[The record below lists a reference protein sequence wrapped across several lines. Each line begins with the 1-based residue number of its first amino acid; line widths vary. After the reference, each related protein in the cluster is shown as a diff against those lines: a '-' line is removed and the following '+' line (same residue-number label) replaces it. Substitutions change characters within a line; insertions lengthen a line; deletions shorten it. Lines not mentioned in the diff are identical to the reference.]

1 MKKIYFSAVVALALI
16 MCGCNGSKTGEGQT
30 TALTDSTLID
40 APLAEQEVQDM
51 VNVISEVASCL
62 DSIQVQE
69 QILFKT
75 DEMASKGEV
84 LGRLRAFKD
93 LLARKQEQIAQLTA
107 NNKSNKVAIANL
119 QKMTEY
125 LKAQLEEKAKRIAEL
140 EEAVETKDVKISELM
155 YDVKTLTV
163 ENEQK
168 DDVIDAQDTE
178 LNKVW
183 YIVAGKKELNDLDL
197 RKGGFLSK
205 KRADYA
211 NIDKSKFIEKD
222 KRQLKKITISSK
234 NEPKLLTEK
243 PANSYTLTETEKGT
257 WTLEITD
264 TDAFWAASSFLIV
277 QNKE

>member
-1 MKKIYFSAVVALALI
+1 MKKFYFSAVVALALI
-16 MCGCNGSKTGEGQT
+16 MCGCNGSKTDGQ
-30 TALTDSTLID
+30 AASLSDSTLID

-51 VNVISEVASCL
+51 VNVITQVTACL

-69 QILFKT
+69 EMLLKT

-93 LLARKQEQIAQLTA
+93 LLARKQGEIDKLTA
-107 NNKSNKVAIANL
+107 ANNSNKVAVANL
-119 QKMTEY
+119 KKMVDY
-125 LKAQLEEKAKRIAEL
+125 LKAQLEVKAKRIAEL

-155 YDVKTLTV
+155 YDVKTLSI
-163 ENEQK
+163 ENEKQG
-168 DDVIDAQDTE
+168 DVIDAQDTE

-183 YIVAGKKELNDLDL
+183 YIVAGKKELNELDL

-222 KRQLKKITISSK
+222 KRQVKNITISSK

-264 TDAFWAASSFLIV
+264 IDAFWAASPFLII
-277 QNKE
+277 QNKD

>member
-16 MCGCNGSKTGEGQT
+16 MCGCNGNKTEGQ
-30 TALTDSTLID
+30 ASGLSDSTLID

-51 VNVISEVASCL
+51 VNVISEVVGCL
-62 DSIQVQE
+62 DSIQIQE
-69 QILFKT
+69 QMLFKT

-93 LLARKQEQIAQLTA
+93 LLARKQSEIDQLTA
-107 NNKSNKVAIANL
+107 NSSSNKAAIANL
-119 QKMTEY
+119 KKMVDY
-125 LKAQLEEKAKRIAEL
+125 LKAQLEEKTKRIAEL

-163 ENEQK
+163 ENDQK
-168 DDVIDAQDTE
+168 TDVIDAQDTE

-183 YIVAGKKELNDLDL
+183 YLVASKKELNDLDL

-222 KRQLKKITISSK
+222 KRMVKKITISSK

-264 TDAFWAASSFLIV
+264 IDAFWAASPFLIV